1 MSLLAPGARAPAF
14 RLPSDAG
21 EAVTL
26 KEFAGRPVVLYF
38 YPKDD
43 TSGCTT
49 EACGFRDSWAAVQ
62 RAGAVVLGVSP
73 DGVASHAKFR
83 AKYALPFPLLADA
96 DHAVASAYGVWGKK
110 QMYGRTYFGILRTT
124 YIIGPT
130 GRVARVFPRVRP
142 AGHAAEVLAA
152 LAELP

>member
-1 MSLLAPGARAPAF
+1 MTLLAKGSRAPAF

-21 EAVTL
+21 KMAAL
-26 KEFAGRPVVLYF
+26 KDFAGHPVVLYF

-49 EACGFRDSWAAVQ
+49 EACGFRDSWAAV
-62 RAGAVVLGVSP
+62 RKAGATVLGVSP

-83 AKYALPFPLLADA
+83 KKYTLPFPLLADE
-96 DHAVASAYGVWGKK
+96 DHAVASAYGVWGRK
-110 QMYGRTYFGILRTT
+110 QMYGRTYHGILRTT

-130 GRVARVFPRVRP
+130 GRIAHVFPRVRP
-142 AGHAAEVLAA
+142 AGHAAEVLSA
-152 LAELP
+152 LEELP

>member
-1 MSLLAPGARAPAF
+1 MTLLAEGARAPAF

-21 EAVTL
+21 GTVTL
-26 KEFAGRPVVLYF
+26 KEFAGRSVVLYF

-49 EACGFRDSWAAVQ
+49 EACEFRDSWAAV
-62 RAGAVVLGVSP
+62 REAGAVVLGVSP

-83 AKYALPFPLLADA
+83 AKHALPFPLLADA
-96 DHAVASAYGVWGKK
+96 DHAVASAYGAWGKK